1 MKNKKYQAVIG
12 LEIHSELKTE
22 SKMFCSCPNN
32 FEAKPNTN
40 ICPIC
45 LGHPGTL
52 PVINKKAVQ
61 KVMKVGAALNCKLA
75 NVSKFD
81 RKSYFYPDLPKGY
94 QISQFDKPLC
104 GKGFL
109 EINGKKITIR
119 RIHLEEDAGKLI
131 HTDKNYSLLDC
142 NRAGLPLMELV
153 TDPDIRSAEE
163 ATAFAKELQLILRY
177 LDISE
182 ANMEKGQMRVE
193 VNISLSEVQEGSDEL
208 SLSNP
213 RIEIKNLNSFKA
225 VKNATEYEIE
235 RQTKLLK
242 EGKRIDRE
250 TRGWDANQGKTLS
263 QRKKEEAHDYRYLP
277 EPDLPPLIFTD
288 QEIEEIKKEMPELPR
303 KKREIYKDL
312 QIKKQDIK
320 FFVENIK
327 IGRFFEEVIAQ
338 LKDESKETIQLAANY
353 ITSDLKGL
361 LNQSKKQ
368 GIKFS
373 SQDFIEFILLIEK
386 GEISSKIAKKVL
398 EEMTE
403 TGKNPSL
410 IIKEK
415 NLSKIDDK
423 NKIEDRIK
431 EVLKENQNAV
441 NDFQSGNKNALQ
453 FLIGKT
459 MQATKGR
466 ANIATVKKILKD
478 KLN

>member
-1 MKNKKYQAVIG
+1 
-12 LEIHSELKTE
+12 
-22 SKMFCSCPNN
+22 
-32 FEAKPNTN
+32 
-40 ICPIC
+40 
-45 LGHPGTL
+45 
-52 PVINKKAVQ
+52 
-61 KVMKVGAALNCKLA
+61 
-75 NVSKFD
+75 
-81 RKSYFYPDLPKGY
+81 
-94 QISQFDKPLC
+94 
-104 GKGFL
+104 
-109 EINGKKITIR
+109 
-119 RIHLEEDAGKLI
+119 
-131 HTDKNYSLLDC
+131 
-142 NRAGLPLMELV
+142 
-153 TDPDIRSAEE
+153 
-163 ATAFAKELQLILRY
+163 
-177 LDISE
+177 
-182 ANMEKGQMRVE
+182 MEKGQMRVE